1 MEEKGFIAITIS
13 GKIGDEPL
21 TPGDID
27 ISGIKEMI
35 GDVETFLYPTRN
47 EKNDRPHISYK
58 IEEGSAKHLF
68 YLPISGVLLFNGLT
82 SEIANRG
89 SAGFL
94 DYKRAEVISKFQR
107 LAKEKD
113 FEIKFDSSVK
123 VDTPLIINKDT
134 PILARV

>member
-1 MEEKGFIAITIS
+1 
-13 GKIGDEPL
+13 
-21 TPGDID
+21 
-27 ISGIKEMI
+27 
-35 GDVETFLYPTRN
+35 
-47 EKNDRPHISYK
+47 
-58 IEEGSAKHLF
+58 LF